1 MARLSTYGGKKISNP
16 MNCLGKTGKTMTQYA
31 PIEPSDWQ
39 KVEAVLLKHHHQPDL
54 QAARIV
60 YAAVAAHRLPGSPVW
75 PMLVAPPGS
84 MKTELLGG
92 MDGLPTVHFIDSI
105 SPQTFISGQIAEPG
119 DNQNKKSASLLHRI
133 GKHGIIVYPDF
144 STVLGM
150 KGENRA
156 TILADMRRIYD
167 GQLRKE
173 YGTADDLEHREWK
186 GRITFIVAVTPDID
200 GYYSVFQTLGERFV
214 MVRWPRAGGIE
225 AALIAMNQ
233 NKEEAKRELK
243 EAVNTLLGNLPNQD
257 PRISTEIQRKIAA
270 LTEIAVRGRTHVPRN
285 GYNKQIIYVPE
296 AESATRLA
304 QQLCQVA
311 KGSASLDHREDVT
324 EDDYRLVQRAAFD
337 CMPPT
342 RAKILN
348 ALWEGKNIA
357 DMKMPGSTRHYATEE
372 LEAQE
377 LIAKDGG
384 GVWYLSPLAS
394 DHLALAGFK
403 STSSE
408 SVAA

>member
-1 MARLSTYGGKKISNP
+1 MSQP
-16 MNCLGKTGKTMTQYA
+16 A
-31 PIEPSDWQ
+31 PAEPNQQLADWQ
-39 KVEAVLLKHHHQPDL
+39 RVEAVLLKHHHQPDL

-150 KGENRA
+150 KSENKA

-225 AALIAMNQ
+225 AALTAMNQ
-233 NKEEAKRELK
+233 NKEVARRELK
-243 EAVNTLLGNLPNQD
+243 EAVSTLLGNLPNQD
-257 PRISTEIQRKIAA
+257 PRISTEFQRRIAA
-270 LTEIAVRGRTHVPRN
+270 LTELAVRGRTHVPRN

-311 KGSASLDHREDVT
+311 KGSASLDHREAVT
-324 EDDYRLVQRAAFD
+324 GYDYRLVQRAAFD

-342 RAKILN
+342 RARIIK
-348 ALWEGKNIA
+348 ALLEGKAVA
-357 DMKMPGSTRHYATEE
+357 DVKMPDSTRHYATEE
-372 LEAQE
+372 LETQE
-377 LIAKDGG
+377 LIEKGAGG
-384 GVWYLSPLAS
+384 KWCLTRLAS
-394 DHLALAGFK
+394 EHLALAGCDT
-403 STSSE
+403 STE
-408 SVAA
+408 PVAA